1 MYSRFLQDLA
11 SQADSTKYFTHADD
25 ATGAQPKEKSGN
37 STEHGSGLEI
47 LNRGAHEVNSNVN
60 STEGQI
66 LKSSFE
72 SYTEAPN
79 RA

>member
-25 ATGAQPKEKSGN
+25 ATGAQPKEISRI

-47 LNRGAHEVNSNVN
+47 SNRGAHEVNSNN
-60 STEGQI
+60 TLTE
-66 LKSSFE
+66 S
-72 SYTEAPN
+72 
-79 RA
+79 

>member
-37 STEHGSGLEI
+37 STKHGSGLEI

-60 STEGQI
+60 STESQI